1 MQIISCKVD
10 TLAPKCCKHAAKE
23 RLKVQSVANTIQLQ
37 EWFPK
42 CCKHQYE
49 ICDLSSKMLGANKN
63 KHIRR
68 KNVTVFIFSYH
79 EGLIRPQHAVLL
91 TCYRKAFWLVAR
103 WFWPSWK
110 FWRVVW
116 PAVCFAMVSGSHLV
130 HTTELP
136 CAWHAWSILVL
147 TIFVGLVNNR
157 CSQHLEVAGGINWQD
172 SNCSIAIRC
181 TPLQLPWICHSLPV
195 E

>member
-1 MQIISCKVD
+1 MIKG
-10 TLAPKCCKHAAKE
+10 PKCCKYNPIAG
-23 RLKVQSVANTIQLQ
+23 VI
-37 EWFPK
+37 
-42 CCKHQYE
+42 
-49 ICDLSSKMLGANKN
+49 SKMLGANKN

-181 TPLQLPWICHSLPV
+181 IPLQLPWICHSLPV